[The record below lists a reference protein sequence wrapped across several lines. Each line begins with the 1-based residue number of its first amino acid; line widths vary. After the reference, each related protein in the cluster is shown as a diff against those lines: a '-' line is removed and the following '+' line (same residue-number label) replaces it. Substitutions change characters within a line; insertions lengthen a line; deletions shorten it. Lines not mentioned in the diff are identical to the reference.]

1 MTGRQL
7 ILVVDDDAPI
17 LRLVRA
23 KLQADG
29 YRVLTAMN
37 GQEAVDLTVSEQ
49 PDLVVLDVMMPVMDG
64 LAAMQHIREASKV
77 PIILLTARSSA
88 TEKIRGLDSGADD
101 YLTKPFNPDEL
112 SSRVAAVLRRATTTV
127 ASAEPVLGYEQLTI
141 DLNQRRIRRKGEE
154 IRLTRTEW
162 ELLLQLA
169 RQPGRVM
176 RHGELLARIWG
187 PEFRDETYY
196 LRTWIS
202 RLRAKLEDDPE
213 HPKLIITYPGI
224 GYRLEAPTEGAENA

>member
-1 MTGRQL
+1 MTAKQL

-17 LRLVRA
+17 LRLVRT

-37 GQEAVDLTVSEQ
+37 GQEAVELTLAER

-64 LAAMQHIREASKV
+64 LTAMRQIREASKV
-77 PIILLTARSSA
+77 PIILLTARTSA

-112 SSRVAAVLRRATTTV
+112 SSRVAAVLRRSA
-127 ASAEPVLGYEQLTI
+127 ASPTPPEPVLRYGQVTI
-141 DLNQRRIRRKGEE
+141 DLERRRVARGEDE

-162 ELLLQLA
+162 ELLVQL
-169 RQPGRVM
+169 
-176 RHGELLARIWG
+176 
-187 PEFRDETYY
+187 
-196 LRTWIS
+196 
-202 RLRAKLEDDPE
+202 
-213 HPKLIITYPGI
+213 
-224 GYRLEAPTEGAENA
+224 